1 MIVYL
6 MGVSGCGKSTVG
18 EGLVAASEGGL
29 YLDGDD
35 FHPAANKRKMGAG
48 IALDDDD
55 RWPWFDILKNVA
67 TEESRTN
74 DPVFIACSALKR
86 AYRDYLRKDDPENVS
101 FVWLDGSRELI
112 DSRLADREHEYM
124 PASLLDSQFA
134 ALEQPTPDECVVR
147 VSIDQTPEEIVE
159 EILTSLK
166 N

>member
-18 EGLVAASEGGL
+18 EGLAAASEGGL

-35 FHPAANKRKMGAG
+35 FHPPANKQKMAAG
-48 IALDDDD
+48 IALEDDD
-55 RWPWFDILKNVA
+55 RWPWFDALKTVT
-67 TEESRTN
+67 TEKSQTN

-86 AYRDYLRKDDPENVS
+86 AYRDYLRNDDQENVS

-112 DSRLADREHEYM
+112 DSRLTDRQHEYM

-134 ALEQPTPDECVVR
+134 ALEQPTPDESVVR
-147 VSIDQTPEEIVE
+147 VSIDQSPEEVVD
-159 EILTSLK
+159 EILKRLD
-166 N
+166 

>member
-18 EGLVAASEGGL
+18 EGLAAAIESGI

-35 FHPAANKRKMGAG
+35 FHPPANKQKMGSG
-48 IALDDDD
+48 VALNDDD
-55 RWPWFDILKNVA
+55 RWPWFDILKSVA
-67 TEESRTN
+67 TEKSQTN

-86 AYRDYLRKDDPENVS
+86 AYRDCLRKDDPDAVR

-112 DSRLADREHEYM
+112 DSRLTDRQHEYM

-134 ALEQPTPDECVVR
+134 ALEEPTADEGAVR
-147 VSIDQTPEEIVE
+147 VSIDQTPEEIVASV
-159 EILTSLK
+159 LVALK
-166 N
+166 